1 MLNRDTVAR
10 TGLEMGMK
18 ILVRT
23 WSGLAPSIKAA
34 SSSSLGTAAKKFITR
49 MTLKMGSWNDFY
61 SGLIYMSKAT
71 YYPLM
76 TYIQSLQINVE
87 DLIKQGNLS
96 AVVDS
101 ASLGNT
107 NLNAAKIVVA
117 VIPLLLIYPLLQ
129 RYFVSG
135 IVVGSVKG

>member
-1 MLNRDTVAR
+1 
-10 TGLEMGMK
+10 
-18 ILVRT
+18 
-23 WSGLAPSIKAA
+23 
-34 SSSSLGTAAKKFITR
+34 
-49 MTLKMGSWNDFY
+49 MGSWNDFY
-61 SGLIYMSKAT
+61 SGLIYMSKAA

-87 DLIKQGNLS
+87 DLIKQ
-96 AVVDS
+96 
-101 ASLGNT
+101 GNT

>member
-1 MLNRDTVAR
+1 
-10 TGLEMGMK
+10 
-18 ILVRT
+18 
-23 WSGLAPSIKAA
+23 
-34 SSSSLGTAAKKFITR
+34 
-49 MTLKMGSWNDFY
+49 
-61 SGLIYMSKAT
+61 
-71 YYPLM
+71 M

-87 DLIKQGNLS
+87 DLIKQGICLPCGS
-96 AVVDS
+96 A
-101 ASLGNT
+101 ALGNT

>member
-1 MLNRDTVAR
+1 MSNAMSLKAKIRNIAKRKISRHRSFCR
-10 TGLEMGMK
+10 T
-18 ILVRT
+18 ICS
-23 WSGLAPSIKAA
+23 SGF
-34 SSSSLGTAAKKFITR
+34 SSALR
-49 MTLKMGSWNDFY
+49 
-61 SGLIYMSKAT
+61 
-71 YYPLM
+71 PPH
-76 TYIQSLQINVE
+76 
-87 DLIKQGNLS
+87 IKQGNLS

-101 ASLGNT
+101 AALGNT